1 MSHYIHDY
9 DVLNAIKAVLDAD
22 TTLDTLLAV
31 VADQSK
37 VVLGAERPKLS
48 NLPVIHLF
56 FLTRNIDTEVKQNQA
71 ALRVMWFVN
80 VKPSGEEDIEKL
92 SDIGER
98 IYDLL
103 DDNLFT
109 LTNYQITVF
118 AAESG
123 ESSALDL
130 QRPEG
135 HDNHFQSLTFN
146 LLIKRN
152 A

>member
-22 TTLDTLLAV
+22 STLDDLLAV
-31 VADQSK
+31 AADQSK
-37 VVLGAERPKLS
+37 IVLGAERPKLC
-48 NLPVIHLF
+48 NLPVVHLF
-56 FLTRNIDTEVKQNQA
+56 FLTRNIDTELKQNQLS
-71 ALRVMWFVN
+71 LRVMWFVSAR
-80 VKPSGEEDIEKL
+80 PDGTEDIEKL
-92 SDIGER
+92 SDIGECV
-98 IYDLL
+98 YDLL

-109 LTNYQITVF
+109 LTNYLVTVF

-135 HDNHFQSLTFN
+135 HDNHFQSLTFDM
-146 LLIKRN
+146 IIIRTS
-152 A
+152 

>member
-9 DVLNAIKAVLDAD
+9 DVLNAIRVVLDAD
-22 TTLDTLLAV
+22 TTLDDLLAV
-31 VADQSK
+31 VGDQSK
-37 VVLGAERPKLS
+37 VILGAERPKLS
-48 NLPVIHLF
+48 NLPVVHLF
-56 FLTRNIDTEVKQNQA
+56 ILTRNIETTTKQNQLS
-71 ALRVMWFVN
+71 LRVMWFVSAK
-80 VKPSGEEDIEKL
+80 VGGGEDIETL

-109 LTNYQITVF
+109 LTNYQVTVC

-135 HDNHFQSLTFN
+135 YNNHFQSLTFN

>member
-22 TTLDTLLAV
+22 STLDGFLAV
-31 VADQSK
+31 VGDQSK
-37 VVLGAERPKLS
+37 VVLGAERPKYS
-48 NLPVIHLF
+48 NLPVVHLF
-56 FLTRNIDTEVKQNQA
+56 VLTRNIDTEIKQNQLS
-71 ALRVMWFVN
+71 LRVMWFVSAM
-80 VKPSGEEDIEKL
+80 PDGSEDIEKL

-103 DDNLFT
+103 DDTLFT
-109 LTNYQITVF
+109 LTNYQVTVF

-135 HDNHFQSLTFN
+135 YDNHFQSLTFN